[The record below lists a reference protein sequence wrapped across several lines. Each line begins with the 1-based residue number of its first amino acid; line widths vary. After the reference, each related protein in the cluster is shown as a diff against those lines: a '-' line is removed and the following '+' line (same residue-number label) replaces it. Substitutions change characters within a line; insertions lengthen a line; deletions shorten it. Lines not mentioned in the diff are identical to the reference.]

1 MFVKKLIILFI
12 ISYIISIFIIL
23 NIIDSQC
30 DYNLNRNFVYKNDI
44 SSSQITV
51 VLIEY
56 EKFDNHLL
64 QTILSFCEIVNVV
77 IISET
82 FIYPPIHLPN
92 NLKCNVDFIIKKADI
107 RKSFWKSKPEYYIN
121 TEYVFIIPDSVKL
134 HNHLFTQLIKLQQSH
149 NGPLIVPVNKNIN
162 ESMPCLDLEVD
173 LKQWTL
179 AKYETQK
186 FNNCDYYKYESG
198 IFLRRENLFKLN
210 SPFHRPFLES
220 FFIQSKIRGLNN
232 KLVNLY
238 LEQESLLLNDSKN
251 EMKRKFYQE
260 ERLKKLYYDFDIKKV
275 INSDGE
281 VKWFGCTKT
290 TPRCFGSVIN
300 EMPDYLYAQKWTP
313 PCCLENLRKTGR
325 YVFDQL
331 EKAGIRYWLEGGSL
345 LGAARNGDIIPWDYD
360 IDIGIYKDDIKK
372 SEVMTQAFLGHRISD
387 QQEFVWEKAVEGEF
401 IRVHFSLTNRVH
413 VDIFPFYSRN
423 GTMTKDSWFENHKQD
438 CEFPEQFIKSMTK
451 LKFIGWDA
459 YVPKNY
465 VQFLEF
471 KFGVGVIDQPKYP
484 VDNLLDDNHF
494 PPKYSFKKVEY

>member
-1 MFVKKLIILFI
+1 M
-12 ISYIISIFIIL
+12 
-23 NIIDSQC
+23 
-30 DYNLNRNFVYKNDI
+30 
-44 SSSQITV
+44 
-51 VLIEY
+51 
-56 EKFDNHLL
+56 
-64 QTILSFCEIVNVV
+64 
-77 IISET
+77 
-82 FIYPPIHLPN
+82 
-92 NLKCNVDFIIKKADI
+92 
-107 RKSFWKSKPEYYIN
+107 
-121 TEYVFIIPDSVKL
+121 
-134 HNHLFTQLIKLQQSH
+134 
-149 NGPLIVPVNKNIN
+149 
-162 ESMPCLDLEVD
+162 
-173 LKQWTL
+173 
-179 AKYETQK
+179 
-186 FNNCDYYKYESG
+186 
-198 IFLRRENLFKLN
+198 
-210 SPFHRPFLES
+210 
-220 FFIQSKIRGLNN
+220 
-232 KLVNLY
+232 
-238 LEQESLLLNDSKN
+238 
-251 EMKRKFYQE
+251 
-260 ERLKKLYYDFDIKKV
+260 KKLYYDFDIKKV

-325 YVFDQL
+325 HVFNAL
-331 EKAGIRYWLEGGSL
+331 EEAGIRYWLEGGSL

-372 SEVMTQAFLGHRISD
+372 SEIMTQAFLGHRISD
-387 QQEFVWEKAVEGEF
+387 QQQFVWEKAVEGEF

-451 LKFIGWDA
+451 LRFIGWDA